1 MWSRLASSKICLIRA
16 ACPARA
22 GDCSSAEP
30 LFARR
35 TRMFACLEGE
45 LRKSSGP
52 GNFEATRIGCAKP
65 WSVKMSFVVKLVCA
79 PSDGSRAMPPSGEPF
94 TLSTCRSRRME
105 PGLGVTGS
113 RVVELRPLTI
123 PYNIVK

>member
-1 MWSRLASSKICLIRA
+1 
-16 ACPARA
+16 
-22 GDCSSAEP
+22 
-30 LFARR
+30 
-35 TRMFACLEGE
+35 MFACLVGE
-45 LRKSSGP
+45 LRESSGP
-52 GNFEATRIGCAKP
+52 GSFEASRIGCAKP